1 MSWLTFWRGHRR
13 RGGERGPSDEPPA
26 AAAATGDTDGDATE
40 ELTEC
45 GIDAFHVMFEAHR
58 RALTEGN
65 QKRAEDLLE
74 GLRAFSTRPHF
85 SASERSQLTLAL
97 HYARNAAEARGDPA
111 AVKALTS
118 ELMQWLGRDDPR
130 SQAEN
135 WLADG
140 LRASE
145 QGLVERAR
153 RSYERIIGQFSTSL
167 DPELRGMVALALLLR
182 ATTGPPD
189 VDAELRAYAHI
200 LGEFDTGQT
209 ASLRHCVAMT
219 LFNKALRLRESGLLK
234 AAFDTYT
241 QLIERFRNSAD
252 PNIQCQVAM
261 GLVNRGGLFSTLGHA
276 NQELADYAEVIE
288 RFHASPYL
296 DIQRQIAFALCN
308 QASVLDRT
316 GRLPEAD
323 EARAQLIARF
333 AHSTDPRISHALTT
347 ALESRVANA
356 RRVASRLD

>member
-13 RGGERGPSDEPPA
+13 RRGERGPSDDPA
-26 AAAATGDTDGDATE
+26 AAGAATRDIDVDVTE

-45 GIDAFHVMFEAHR
+45 GVDAFHVMFEAHH

-65 QKRAEDLLE
+65 QKKAQDLLE

-97 HYARNAAEARGDPA
+97 HHARNAAETRRDAA
-111 AVKALTS
+111 AVEALTS
-118 ELMQWLGRDDPR
+118 ELMQWLGREDPR
-130 SQAEN
+130 SQAES
-135 WLADG
+135 WLAEG
-140 LRASE
+140 QRALE
-145 QGLVERAR
+145 QGHVERAR
-153 RSYERIIGQFSTSL
+153 RSYERIIGQFSASI
-167 DPELRGMVALALLLR
+167 DPELRGLVALALLFR

-209 ASLRHCVAMT
+209 ASLRHCAALT
-219 LFNKALRLRESGLLK
+219 LFNKALRLRQSGLLE
-234 AAFDTYT
+234 AAFDTYS

-333 AHSTDPRISHALTT
+333 AHNTDPRISHALTT